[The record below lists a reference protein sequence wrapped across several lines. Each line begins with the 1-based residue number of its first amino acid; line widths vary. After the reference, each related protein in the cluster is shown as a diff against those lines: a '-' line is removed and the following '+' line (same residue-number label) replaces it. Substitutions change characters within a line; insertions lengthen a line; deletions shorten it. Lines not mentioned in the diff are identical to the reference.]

1 MAVDFSD
8 RAEFSKFLRG
18 ELPSGKNREVVRQ
31 MLAASRSALA
41 PSSEN
46 PADERAM
53 PPMPS
58 MPSLSPTWRSAAW
71 WPAQPSSPTRPAAL
85 PRERAAIP
93 SGYSRAF
100 HNTSHQLTASL
111 EELAGEREQLP
122 ALIARLLAL
131 PYREQRLLVRADR
144 GLQSW
149 ALCEWLVEESHRLT
163 YADLVKAEETA
174 DLAVTLADS
183 LDPRHYGQELVNDIK
198 ARAWCCVG
206 EVLRTLSDLR
216 SAEEA
221 FTLAEKLVAHGTGDA
236 LEEANLLERKA
247 ALCRDQHKLADAH
260 SLLDDAIAVY
270 RKYRDFHLVGR
281 AFVQKG
287 RVYGSSNEA
296 EAAIR
301 WLRKG
306 LGLIDPTR
314 ERRLELAAR
323 HSLMLYLHQSGK
335 HQEAWFLL
343 KASRPEFVEYGGEL
357 LKLRLRWLEGKIQLA
372 LGLLQDAEG
381 ALLEARQ
388 GFLQQGVGFSA
399 ASVSLDL
406 ASLYAGQGRAAE
418 MRQLAEEMLPIFR
431 SQDVHREAIAALL
444 VFQQAVRMERVS
456 ADLLGE
462 IQSYLRRA
470 RKDHKLRFEYP
481 A

>member
-1 MAVDFSD
+1 MVVHLSD
-8 RAEFSKFLRG
+8 RAELSRFLRG
-18 ELPSGKNREVVRQ
+18 ELPSGKNREIVRQ
-31 MLAASRSALA
+31 MLVASREKQEAA
-41 PSSEN
+41 TERT
-46 PADERAM
+46 ERAA
-53 PPMPS
+53 
-58 MPSLSPTWRSAAW
+58 PTWRSAAW
-71 WPAQPSSPTRPAAL
+71 WPSRPLRASGPAGETAAL
-85 PRERAAIP
+85 P

-100 HNTSHQLTASL
+100 HNSSHQLTVSL
-111 EELAGEREQLP
+111 QELAEEREQLP
-122 ALIARLLAL
+122 ALVTRLLAL
-131 PYREQRLLVRADR
+131 PYREQRVLLRADR
-144 GLQSW
+144 SFQSW

-163 YADLVKAEETA
+163 YANLVRAEETA
-174 DLAVTLADS
+174 DLAVTLAEA
-183 LDPRHYGQELVNDIK
+183 LDTHYYGQELVNDIK
-198 ARAWCCVG
+198 ARAWSCVG

-221 FTLAEKLVAHGTGDA
+221 FALAEKLVAQGTGDA

-247 ALCRDQHKLADAH
+247 ALCRDQQKLGEAH
-260 SLLDDAIAVY
+260 TLLDDAITVY

-287 RVYGSSNEA
+287 RTYGSSNEL

-323 HSLMLYLHQSGK
+323 HSLMLYLHESGK

-372 LGLLQDAEG
+372 LGLLQEAEG
-381 ALLEARQ
+381 ALVEARQ

-399 ASVSLDL
+399 ASVSLNL
-406 ASLYAGQGRAAE
+406 ASLYATQSRAAE
-418 MRQLAEEMLPIFR
+418 MRTLAEEMLPIFR
-431 SQDVHREAIAALL
+431 SQDVHREAIAALI
-444 VFQQAVRMERVS
+444 VFQQAVRMERVN
-456 ADLLGE
+456 ADLLRE
-462 IQSYLRRA
+462 IQAYLRRA